1 MKFNILLICF
11 LTINYCIAYS
21 FTIFDAGK
29 TAMNPGNKVDDFDE
43 DLLVQ
48 EIIQEN
54 PPAEQGLRAEWKSRT
69 GWNRKEDI
77 NSRFDG

>member
-11 LTINYCIAYS
+11 LTINYCIASS
-21 FTIFDAGK
+21 FTILDAQK
-29 TAMNPGNKVDDFDE
+29 TTINPLISSDFDE
-43 DLLVQ
+43 DSLVQ